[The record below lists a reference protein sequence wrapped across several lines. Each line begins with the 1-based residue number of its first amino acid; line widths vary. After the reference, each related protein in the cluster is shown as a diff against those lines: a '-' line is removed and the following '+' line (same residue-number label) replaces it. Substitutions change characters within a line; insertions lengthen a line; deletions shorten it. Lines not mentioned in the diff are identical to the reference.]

1 MPPEIQSNETI
12 YDKNLYTVNM
22 FRQPVKKE
30 LLSASNI
37 SRMIGIISNIDT
49 NKDKSKQIL
58 MENIHYLLYTDENN
72 NTLLHKLANI
82 SNEYPSDEDF
92 KNISAKLG
100 GIFSVSYLTDVFDKV
115 LSLIIDDVD
124 VKNEISKMKLSKR
137 INSDGYNPYVVAALN
152 DNAHDSKDARAN
164 KVKAFFDEVERMER
178 ASYGGKSRTKKR
190 RTTSIKRKN
199 TLKSKRRKIR
209 KSRKNN
215 RKTKRRHT

>member
-199 TLKSKRRKIR
+199 TLKSKRRKT

-215 RKTKRRHT
+215 RKTKRRYT